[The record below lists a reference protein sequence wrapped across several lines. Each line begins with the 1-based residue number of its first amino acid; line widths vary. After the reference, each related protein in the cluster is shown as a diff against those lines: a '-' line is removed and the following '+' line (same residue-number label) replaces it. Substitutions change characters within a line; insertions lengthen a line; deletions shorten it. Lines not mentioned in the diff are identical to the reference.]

1 MLDQSCGIESS
12 ALNDLNRWV
21 FRIAATETTS
31 SENPI
36 TTTST
41 MPSTT
46 RSSSTTESTCSRW
59 FRFNRVSNESTN
71 ANQSSFIFCFT
82 VESDIADVT
91 IAANTWTSCMTW
103 KLSGTADPLLEL
115 YNEPGDVL
123 LAQND
128 DGNNLAF
135 QNCYA
140 AILSYRLQRGDY
152 RVVIRNPKCAYGRF
166 ELRLA
171 AEIDRNFK

>member
-1 MLDQSCGIESS
+1 MS
-12 ALNDLNRWV
+12 
-21 FRIAATETTS
+21 
-31 SENPI
+31 
-36 TTTST
+36 
-41 MPSTT
+41 
-46 RSSSTTESTCSRW
+46 
-59 FRFNRVSNESTN
+59 
-71 ANQSSFIFCFT
+71 
-82 VESDIADVT
+82 
-91 IAANTWTSCMTW
+91 W

-140 AILSYRLQRGDY
+140 AILSYRLSRGDY

-166 ELRLA
+166 ELRLS
-171 AEIDRNFK
+171 AENDRNFK